1 MDASKVRSLSNWSI
15 TRAYGITPGGD
26 YNWGLP
32 LASTEVTISSI
43 PLSVLYDEDSQTA
56 EVKFRVTQNASGDGT
71 LDPSHL
77 VFAFHGLDAYGKA
90 MDAAADQ
97 YSGMSMIV

>member
-1 MDASKVRSLSNWSI
+1 
-15 TRAYGITPGGD
+15 
-26 YNWGLP
+26 
-32 LASTEVTISSI
+32 VTVSSI
-43 PLSVLYDEDSQTA
+43 PVSVVYDQNSQTA
-56 EVKFRVTQNASGDGT
+56 DVKFRVTQNASGDGT

-97 YSGMSMIV
+97 YSGISNIV